1 MNLRLITPP
10 LGHTHTHTHTHV
22 CTHTGF
28 FEADKANSPFPNL
41 QTQKSKVKE
50 LVRCIG
56 LLGEWTEL
64 GPRLL
69 AQTLSSFSLS
79 INFTPTMCQARA
91 GPGGRQGE
99 AKMIPAPQ
107 ELVVSLG
114 VYNLQVF

>member
-10 LGHTHTHTHTHV
+10 LGHTHTHTHV

-56 LLGEWTEL
+56 LLGGWTEL